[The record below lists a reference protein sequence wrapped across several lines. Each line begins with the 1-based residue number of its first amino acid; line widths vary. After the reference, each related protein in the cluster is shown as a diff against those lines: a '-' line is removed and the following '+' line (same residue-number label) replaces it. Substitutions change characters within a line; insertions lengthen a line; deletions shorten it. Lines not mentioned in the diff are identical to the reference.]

1 MADGSSRPLRGFA
14 GFPTGKL
21 RHTKIPNLFFSDL
34 LPIVDDLAELKVI
47 LYCFWRLGLQQG
59 EVRYLRRTELEQ
71 DDLLQAALASGGT
84 GETTAADDWRAVLA
98 TAIER
103 AVARGALLRV
113 HVQSEGQTP
122 EEWLFLNTARSREA
136 VAQIAQGQVP
146 ELEGALPP
154 ETIAHLRAE
163 RPNIFNLYEQNIGL
177 LQPLI
182 VDELREAER
191 VYPGPWIE
199 EAFRQAA
206 RLNKRNWRYVL
217 AILQR
222 WAAEGKDDGIVGQ
235 DSVEARRR
243 RYVPDD
249 YADLIKH

>member
-1 MADGSSRPLRGFA
+1 MTDGSSRPLRGFV
-14 GFPTGKL
+14 GFPAGKL

-34 LPIVDDLAELKVI
+34 LPIIDDLAELKVI

-59 EVRYLRRTELEQ
+59 ELRYLRRAELQQ
-71 DDLLQAALASGGT
+71 DDLLRAALTSGGIE
-84 GETTAADDWRAVLA
+84 ETAVADNWHEALA

-113 HVQSEGQTP
+113 HVQSEGQAP
-122 EEWLFLNTARSREA
+122 EEWLFLNTARSREV

-146 ELEGALPP
+146 ALEGALPP
-154 ETIAHLRAE
+154 ETVARLRAE

-182 VDELREAER
+182 ADELREAER
-191 VYPGPWIE
+191 TYPAPWIE

-222 WAAEGKDDGIVGQ
+222 WAAEGKDDGIAGQ